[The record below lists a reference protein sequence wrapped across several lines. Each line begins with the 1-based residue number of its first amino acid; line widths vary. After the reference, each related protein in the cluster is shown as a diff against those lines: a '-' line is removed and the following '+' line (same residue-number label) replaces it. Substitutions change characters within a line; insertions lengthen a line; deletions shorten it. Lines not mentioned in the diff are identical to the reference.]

1 VTDHIA
7 DELSAA
13 GGPGEAGR
21 IQATAFPG
29 LLAPGVGTRLETAAP
44 GARHRRGWL
53 VRRLLLV
60 ADLVGIVGAFTFTE
74 LVFAH
79 HHEPVGGL
87 QPLAEWLIFVAAL
100 PLWVVAIKV
109 YGLYDHDSERTDH
122 STSDEFSSVF
132 HLVTVVTFA
141 FFGFSWLFGL
151 VRPDQQKLAA
161 FWVLA
166 IAGICG
172 MRVLARAVA
181 RRRAAFVQN
190 TLILGAGDVGQV
202 IGRKLLN
209 HPEYGLNLV
218 GFVDSAPKE
227 RRLDLDDLTIV
238 GTPEDLAAV
247 VQELDVERVI
257 VAFSNDAHE
266 DVLNLLRSLRDLDV
280 QIDIV
285 PRLFEIVTPSLR
297 MHALEGL
304 AVIGIP
310 PFELSRSSRL
320 LKRVMDVVGAV
331 IGLIVLAP
339 VFVLIAIATKLDSR
353 GPVFFR
359 QMRMGTGS
367 EPFQILK
374 FRTMVVDAEKR
385 KEAVA
390 SLNKHVLNGDA
401 RMFKIPDDP
410 RVTRLG
416 AFLRRY
422 SIDELPQ
429 LVNVLR
435 GEMSLVGP
443 RPLILDENDHVTEWA
458 KRRLNLR
465 PGITGLWQVAG
476 RNEIPFDEMV
486 KLDYMYVTGWS
497 VGGDLKILTRTIPA
511 VLRTKH
517 VY

>member
-1 VTDHIA
+1 
-7 DELSAA
+7 
-13 GGPGEAGR
+13 
-21 IQATAFPG
+21 
-29 LLAPGVGTRLETAAP
+29 
-44 GARHRRGWL
+44 
-53 VRRLLLV
+53 
-60 ADLVGIVGAFTFTE
+60 
-74 LVFAH
+74 
-79 HHEPVGGL
+79 
-87 QPLAEWLIFVAAL
+87 
-100 PLWVVAIKV
+100 
-109 YGLYDHDSERTDH
+109 
-122 STSDEFSSVF
+122 
-132 HLVTVVTFA
+132 
-141 FFGFSWLFGL
+141 
-151 VRPDQQKLAA
+151 
-161 FWVLA
+161 
-166 IAGICG
+166 
-172 MRVLARAVA
+172 MRVVARAVA